1 MKVLVFDFDKTLT
14 YKDSFTQLCCQ
25 RMLHMTRWWVFPVY
39 ITLKILSK
47 FRLISVKREKE
58 IAIYILFPHRISEY
72 NKICQEFSS
81 RIKLNPIVNRLNKA
95 IDPRNRIIILS
106 ASPREYIQPLFPE
119 IEIYATELKVDHT
132 GKIKGIDRHP
142 YGPAK
147 SEVLVAQ
154 GVTHIDEMYYDS
166 HSDEVLIP
174 LCDVWHKVAAGKI
187 IGTYSKL

>member
-1 MKVLVFDFDKTLT
+1 
-14 YKDSFTQLCCQ
+14 
-25 RMLHMTRWWVFPVY
+25 MTRWWVFPVY

-95 IDPRNRIIILS
+95 IDPRNRVIILS
-106 ASPREYIQPLFPE
+106 ASPR
-119 IEIYATELKVDHT
+119 ATELKVDHT